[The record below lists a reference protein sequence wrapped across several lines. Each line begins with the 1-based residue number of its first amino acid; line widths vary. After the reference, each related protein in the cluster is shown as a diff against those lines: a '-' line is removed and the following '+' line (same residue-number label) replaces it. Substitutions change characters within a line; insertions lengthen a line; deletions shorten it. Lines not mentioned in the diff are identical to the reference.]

1 MLYGIFK
8 GCLIEKIPGVRTGLT
23 KYTAMTGQNI
33 GFAFLTPTEQIIAQD
48 QTEHDNAKS
57 KKVIT

>member
-8 GCLIEKIPGVRTGLT
+8 GCLIEKIPGVRTGIT

-33 GFAFLTPTEQIIAQD
+33 GFALFNTHRTGYSPGSDRAR
-48 QTEHDNAKS
+48 
-57 KKVIT
+57 